1 MQLFSRYAGASISAL
16 GAVLVLC
23 GALLPTYGSGDY
35 ESGSGGLWSTPV
47 LLIAMLIAP
56 ALLVLGSSAL
66 AWFCKL
72 PMWLVVLCLVI
83 IIPAF
88 FLHVFVS
95 VVVAG
100 FACFDVCP
108 PGGVHFGTGFW
119 LPLVGFLLSV
129 IGVAVAA
136 ATQKRCTSPGNPATA
151 P

>member
-1 MQLFSRYAGASISAL
+1 M
-16 GAVLVLC
+16 LC

-35 ESGSGGLWSTPV
+35 ERGGLQNAPA
-47 LLIAMLIAP
+47 LLIALLIAP

-66 AWFCKL
+66 AWFRNL
-72 PMWLVVLCLVI
+72 PRWLVVLCLVI

-88 FLHVFVS
+88 VLHLLVS
-95 VVVAG
+95 ELAAA

-108 PGGVHFGTGFW
+108 PGGVHLGSGFW
-119 LPLVGFLLSV
+119 LPLVGFLLCT

-136 ATQKRCTSPGNPATA
+136 ATQKQRTLPDHPATA